1 MGHLNGPY
9 YPHALIQGFAYAHIT
24 LFAYAHI
31 TIFDIPSVMHLRANY
46 LAFYMYLAGTDLG
59 GSVGGVCPP
68 YFGSNLYFFNVKL
81 LGLEGPDTNFAI
93 ARPPF

>member
-1 MGHLNGPY
+1 MGNLNGPY

-46 LAFYMYLAGTDLG
+46 LAFNMYLVSNTD
-59 GSVGGVCPP
+59 SIRVYTDC
-68 YFGSNLYFFNVKL
+68 
-81 LGLEGPDTNFAI
+81 AI
-93 ARPPF
+93 IWYLNSENTCSH